1 MVLHVRGI
9 VLPERDERSLWIDG
23 GILREDPAAGADTV
37 VDGGWLVP
45 GLVDVHTH
53 PGAERRGDP
62 FDESLLRQ
70 HLADHAAAG
79 VLLIRTPG
87 SAARIPGWAH
97 DRDGLPRVRSAGPWL
112 ATPGR
117 FFPGWGR
124 RVTEADLAAAAVQ
137 EAAAAQKAAAAAQ
150 DAAAA
155 APGASRARN
164 GAAAAQGPSAAQ
176 KAAATAQEGV
186 AARAA
191 TLAPGASPP
200 PGTGP
205 TPGAPPPPGTGPTP
219 GAPPPPGT
227 AASASLTPA
236 AGWCKVIGDWAWDE
250 PPVPL
255 TVLREVTTAV
265 HAIGGKVSV
274 HAQTRA
280 GCANAVAAGV
290 DSLEHGM
297 HLDPGLLDQMAAQGT
312 ALVPTLNAFAA
323 AAFGVRA
330 GDPGPSRDSF
340 LAGWSAMPPTARAAY
355 EAGVTVLAG
364 TDTHPCGTVAEEVE
378 RLISAGLPREA
389 ALGAACWTARA
400 WLGLPGLADG
410 APADLVVFD
419 EDPVAHPDVL
429 HHPRRVILRGQILA

>member
-1 MVLHVRGI
+1 MVLRVRGI
-9 VLPERDERSLWIDG
+9 VLPEREERSFWIDG
-23 GILREDPAAGADTV
+23 GVFREGPAAGGDTV

-45 GLVDVHTH
+45 GLVNVHTH
-53 PGAERRGDP
+53 PGAERPGDP

-70 HLADHAAAG
+70 HLADHASAG
-79 VLLIRTPG
+79 VLLIRAPG

-97 DRDGLPRVRSAGPWL
+97 DADGLPRVRSAGPWL

-137 EAAAAQKAAAAAQ
+137 EAAAALEAAQ
-150 DAAAA
+150 DATQA
-155 APGASRARN
+155 APG
-164 GAAAAQGPSAAQ
+164 
-176 KAAATAQEGV
+176 
-186 AARAA
+186 
-191 TLAPGASPP
+191 

-205 TPGAPPPPGTGPTP
+205 ASPAAGVATSAAPSPAAAP
-219 GAPPPPGT
+219 AVPPPPGT
-227 AASASLTPA
+227 APSADPRQARPAAGIAPA
-236 AGWCKVIGDWAWDE
+236 AGWCKIIGDWAWDE

-255 TVLREVTTAV
+255 AVLREVTSAV
-265 HAIGGKVSV
+265 HAIGGRVSV
-274 HAQTRA
+274 HAQTAA

-312 ALVPTLNAFAA
+312 ALVPTLGAFAS
-323 AAFGVRA
+323 AAFQVRA
-330 GDPGPSRDSF
+330 GDPGPRRDWY
-340 LAGWSAMPPTARAAY
+340 LAGWAAMPPTARAAY

-364 TDTHPCGTVAEEVE
+364 TDTHPSGTVAEEVE
-378 RLISAGLPREA
+378 RLMSAGLPWEA
-389 ALGAACWTARA
+389 AVGAASWTARD
-400 WLGLPGLADG
+400 WLGLPGLTDG

>member
-9 VLPERDERSLWIDG
+9 VLPEREERSLWIDG
-23 GILREDPAAGADTV
+23 GVLRQDPVAGAHTV
-37 VDGGWLVP
+37 VEGGWLVP

-53 PGAERRGDP
+53 PGAERPGDP

-79 VLLIRTPG
+79 VLLIRAPG

-97 DRDGLPRVRSAGPWL
+97 DGDGLPRVRSAGPWL

-124 RVTEADLAAAAVQ
+124 RVTEEDLAAAAVQ
-137 EAAAAQKAAAAAQ
+137 EAAAARKAAAAAQ
-150 DAAAA
+150 DTAAA
-155 APGASRARN
+155 APGASAAGT
-164 GAAAAQGPSAAQ
+164 GAAATQGLSATQEDAGAAQGA
-176 KAAATAQEGV
+176 V

-191 TLAPGASPP
+191 TLAPGTSPP
-200 PGTGP
+200 PSTGP
-205 TPGAPPPPGTGPTP
+205 AP

-227 AASASLTPA
+227 AASAGPTPA

-274 HAQTRA
+274 HAQTAA

-290 DSLEHGM
+290 NSLEHGM

-312 ALVPTLNAFAA
+312 ALVPTLSAFAA

-330 GDPGPSRDSF
+330 GDPGPRRDSF

-389 ALGAACWTARA
+389 ALGAASWTARA

-410 APADLVVFD
+410 APADLVAFD
-419 EDPVAHPDVL
+419 EDPVAHPDVV
-429 HHPRRVILRGQILA
+429 HHPRRIILRGQILT

>member
-1 MVLHVRGI
+1 MVLHVRGT
-9 VLPERDERSLWIDG
+9 VLPERQVRSWWIDG
-23 GILREDPAAGADTV
+23 GVLREDPVTGAETV
-37 VDGGWLVP
+37 ADGGWVVP

-53 PGAERRGDP
+53 PGAERPGDP
-62 FDESLLRQ
+62 FDEAALRR

-79 VLLIRTPG
+79 VLLIRAPG
-87 SAARIPGWAH
+87 AAARIPGWAH
-97 DRDGLPRVRSAGPWL
+97 DADGLPRVRSAGPWL

-124 RVTEADLAAAAVQ
+124 HVSEADLAGAAVQ
-137 EAAAAQKAAAAAQ
+137 EAA
-150 DAAAA
+150 
-155 APGASRARN
+155 
-164 GAAAAQGPSAAQ
+164 
-176 KAAATAQEGV
+176 T

-191 TLAPGASPP
+191 DARPDTLWPATAQPTAVRAADAGAAAPRAADAGTAAPRAADGQPAAARAADAHTAGAYA
-200 PGTGP
+200 GAAHTGAAP
-205 TPGAPPPPGTGPTP
+205 APGAPPGAAGSGP
-219 GAPPPPGT
+219 A
-227 AASASLTPA
+227 PA
-236 AGWCKVIGDWAWDE
+236 AGWCKIIGDWAWDE

-255 TVLREVTTAV
+255 AVLREVTSAV
-265 HAIGGKVSV
+265 HAIGGRVSV
-274 HAQTRA
+274 HAQTAA

-323 AAFGVRA
+323 SAFRVRA
-330 GDPGPSRDSF
+330 GDPGPRRDAY
-340 LAGWSAMPPTARAAY
+340 LAGWAAMPDTARAAY

-378 RLISAGLPREA
+378 RLISAGLPRA
-389 ALGAACWTARA
+389 AAAGAASWTARA
-400 WLGLPGLADG
+400 WLGLPGLTDG

-429 HHPRRVILRGQILA
+429 HHPRRIILRGQILV